1 MIKVLFVCLGNIC
14 RSPMAEGLFRK
25 RIKDLG
31 LENQIYVGSRAT
43 SSWEVGNK
51 PHPKTEAIL
60 RKYDAY
66 FFDMKSEKISSEDF
80 RDYDYI
86 IGMDRENIENL
97 KRIAGKYTHKI
108 HLYLDVCN
116 EQKGQEI
123 DDPYYTHKYQ
133 ETYELISKSID
144 CWIEVFKKDI
154 N

>member
-1 MIKVLFVCLGNIC
+1 
-14 RSPMAEGLFRK
+14 MAEGLFRK

-51 PHPKTEAIL
+51 PHPRTEAIL
-60 RKYDAY
+60 NKYDAY
-66 FFDMKSEKISSEDF
+66 FHDMKSEKIKDEDF
-80 RDYDYI
+80 REYDYI

-97 KRIAGKYTHKI
+97 KSIAGNNQHKI

-116 EQKGQEI
+116 KVKGQEI

-133 ETYELISKSID
+133 ETYELISKSVD
-144 CWIEVFKKDI
+144 CWIEVFKKGI